1 MAEIARFLNL
11 DDKPVHHGGGG
22 GGGGSHKNH
31 SRGKAAA
38 KLKNRRATPKESERK
53 KLKRELDKLHKAHA
67 KAAKLLEAHKND
79 SPAVNIPIIDNSL
92 LNDDSN
98 AAKAHRMGEIVPQSD
113 IDSFPGIPTHCIP
126 DMLMVWDF
134 LCTFSR
140 TLKLRPIELD
150 DFAAALSFRPQEN
163 VADPHASVS
172 DESADSSSSS
182 NMPVYLSESHLALLN
197 LLVMDVTSDTW
208 WWSVLETPEMIEEED
223 NEYLNAVD
231 RKRKTAAAVVKIDME
246 GLLNAEED
254 PEVTTKWLQA
264 LDDIRIK
271 KPDNSGAI
279 KNIVKSAI
287 AITTNHLV
295 KVYLKKAMRKW
306 RTKSAGL
313 VKRAVV
319 WLIDKVREA
328 RPDLWGRSISAE
340 DLADQKKFVVADA
353 NLEMDRVDEDANDDA
368 AGDDNLEGS
377 DDESESD
384 DDEGSDNEDEYADH
398 AEPSGTPSKQ
408 ASSIV
413 PKENDDITP
422 VTTFVPIKPV
432 PSLVDLLLP
441 PAKPN
446 DNDIMHPLAW
456 PPVVGATSLRILQW
470 YKRRR
475 NEVDD
480 GIRNFRQLRPMSVAE
495 RRRRESCAPLRILSE
510 CGHRSNS
517 KNPDVEKAIQHL
529 CEGNDYLTLTAVQR
543 LCILRLLME
552 AAYDTH
558 QVQTHIEDNFKSR
571 TNAVKALDAEERR
584 AKKES
589 REELAAI
596 QTAARER
603 MAREA
608 REIFIEKKRQ
618 EVMECIGG
626 TDLTEEDV
634 ENMEDD
640 ELIDFDEE
648 TKAEYESLPTA
659 ESFNKVEVDV
669 MVRNIQEE
677 TAFGTDVLS
686 VIKTEDLVQKD
697 AQYLKSLEDE
707 LESLND
713 VKAQRS
719 SASNREITG
728 RRDRLRKEISN
739 FSDNK
744 QALAEDREIAI
755 DLLRDAIE
763 DGTIKTLRAAIK
775 TAKLARLT
783 DDDLDTGGIWAL
795 DVLRDAALELKNAEG
810 RKRVVEAKKDLI
822 AKRNKCFIRTDPLG
836 VDRYH
841 SSFIHFDYDES
852 NRIWAERDL
861 VLVKDNSETNGE
873 SAVLLADPKSA
884 SICAPDEENDFL
896 SRDDRGTPYEEA
908 FLSFARK
915 EYHPSAELSSL
926 SMHHWSCY
934 TTDRSLRVLVKNLT
948 SASPEEKE
956 LKEALKATL
965 ETMALAAGEKNSQ
978 GDDATTEKKEA
989 IEFLSS
995 GDEAAFD
1002 KAKQAIMEEDCKLL
1016 ENIST
1021 AIKRRVRL
1029 RQIPDPDRTP
1039 DFAQYMMGSVTGWKM
1054 EEAQEGEEA
1063 VWKLAL
1069 DDGGE
1074 LHISPTEV
1082 AAGIIRAIKWSTQY
1096 PGYIELDAPFLSYR
1110 NDFGRF
1116 CGRAV
1121 EAPSS
1126 MTPLAF
1132 AKHMIKKEQDL
1143 YINFK
1148 NRALENNW
1156 GGKSG
1161 ARNAWV
1167 SALKEHGHN
1176 FEAVRDGLLT
1186 LEEALFELSG
1196 GFGTPKP
1203 SGEALLDSLANG
1215 KSENDAATTNGESSM
1230 TNGIAPESADITV
1243 LKGKDLYYDETSCF
1257 DIELESLGND
1267 IHGLWNSFDA
1277 REIYREIISTAN
1289 SVCILSLGLALISRN
1304 GQAYINRTKSSVV
1317 ATATTSVD
1325 SSNNFVGR
1333 RRAAMQRP
1341 GAYTD
1346 FF

>member
-1 MAEIARFLNL
+1 M
-11 DDKPVHHGGGG
+11 DDKPVHQGGGG
-22 GGGGSHKNH
+22 GGGGGPHKNH

-53 KLKRELDKLHKAHA
+53 KLKREFDKLHKAHA

-163 VADPHASVS
+163 VADPHASAS

-1203 SGEALLDSLANG
+1203 SSEALLDSLANG

-1243 LKGKDLYYDETSCF
+1243 LKGKDLYYDETSRF

>member
-11 DDKPVHHGGGG
+11 DDKPVHHGGGS
-22 GGGGSHKNH
+22 SHNKNH
-31 SRGKAAA
+31 SKGKAAA

-53 KLKRELDKLHKAHA
+53 KLKREMDKLHKAHA

-79 SPAVNIPIIDNSL
+79 TSTVNIPIIDNSL

-98 AAKAHRMGEIVPQSD
+98 AARAHRMGKIVPPSD

-140 TLKLRPIELD
+140 TLKLHPIELD

-163 VADPHASVS
+163 VADSHASSS
-172 DESADSSSSS
+172 DESANSSSSS

-197 LLVMDVTSDTW
+197 LLVGDVTSDTW

-254 PEVTTKWLQA
+254 PGVTTKWLQA
-264 LDDIRIK
+264 LDDIRVK

-306 RTKSAGL
+306 RAKSAGL

-328 RPDLWGRSISAE
+328 RPDLWGRSISDE

-353 NLEMDRVDEDANDDA
+353 NLEMDRVDEDANDDP

-384 DDEGSDNEDEYADH
+384 DEEESDNEDEYADH
-398 AEPSGTPSKQ
+398 VEPAGTPSKQ
-408 ASSIV
+408 ACSAV
-413 PKENDDITP
+413 PKANDDITP
-422 VTTFVPIKPV
+422 VTTFVPNKPV

-446 DNDIMHPLAW
+446 DNDIIHPLTW
-456 PPVVGATSLRILQW
+456 PPVVGAASLRILQW

-510 CGHRSNS
+510 CGHQS
-517 KNPDVEKAIQHL
+517 KSESQDVEKAIQHL

-558 QVQTHIEDNFKSR
+558 ELQTHIEDNFKSR
-571 TNAVKALDAEERR
+571 TNAVKALEAEERR

-603 MAREA
+603 MTREA

-618 EVMECIGG
+618 EVMDCIGG

-640 ELIDFDEE
+640 ELIEFDEE

-659 ESFNKVEVDV
+659 ESFNKVEVDA

-686 VIKTEDLVQKD
+686 VIKIDDLMEKD

-713 VKAQRS
+713 TKPQRS

-728 RRDRLRKEISN
+728 RRDRLRKEITN
-739 FSDNK
+739 FTENK

-783 DDDLDTGGIWAL
+783 DDDLETGGIWAL
-795 DVLRDAALELKNAEG
+795 DVLRDAALELKNAES

-836 VDRYH
+836 EDRYH

-861 VLVKDNSETNGE
+861 VLVKDNSETNEE

-934 TTDRSLRVLVKNLT
+934 TTDRSLRALVKNLT
-948 SASPEEKE
+948 SASPQEKE

-978 GDDATTEKKEA
+978 GDDATAEKKES
-989 IEFLSS
+989 IEFLTS

-1002 KAKQAIMEEDCKLL
+1002 KAKQAIMEVDLNLL
-1016 ENIST
+1016 ENVSS

-1029 RQIPDPDRTP
+1029 RRIPDPDRAP
-1039 DFAQYMMGSVTGWKM
+1039 DFAQYMMGSITGWKKDD
-1054 EEAQEGEEA
+1054 AQEGVEA
-1063 VWKLAL
+1063 IIWKLAL

-1074 LHISPTEV
+1074 LHISSTEV
-1082 AAGIIRAIKWSTQY
+1082 AAGIIRAIKWSTQH
-1096 PGYIELDAPFLSYR
+1096 PGYIEHDAPFLSYR

-1148 NRALENNW
+1148 NRAIENNW

-1167 SALKEHGHN
+1167 SSLKEHGHN
-1176 FEAVRDGLLT
+1176 FKAVRDGLLT

-1196 GFGTPKP
+1196 GFGKSKP
-1203 SGEALLDSLANG
+1203 TSEALLDSLANG
-1215 KSENDAATTNGESSM
+1215 KSENDAAATNGESSLA
-1230 TNGIAPESADITV
+1230 NGTTALSADSAL
-1243 LKGKDLYYDETSCF
+1243 LKGKDLYYDETSRF

-1267 IHGLWNSFDA
+1267 IHGLWNSSDA

-1289 SVCILSLGLALISRN
+1289 SVCVLALGLALISRN

-1317 ATATTSVD
+1317 ATATATGD

-1341 GAYTD
+1341 GAYSD